1 MPPRKY
7 SRGWSWHRERKRSK
21 NRTQYILAIACVL
34 LLCLAAQRA
43 GVDGVAIIGE
53 LPRYAGIIAK
63 IVAEAWR

>member
-1 MPPRKY
+1 MLPRKY
-7 SRGWSWHRERKRSK
+7 SRGWSWHRERNKK
-21 NRTQYILAIACVL
+21 RTQYILAIACVL
-34 LLCLAAQRA
+34 LLYLAAQRA